1 VTVRRPRIIFVV
13 AYGRDRVMGRGGALP
28 WHLPEDLKHF
38 KRLTLDKPVV
48 MGRRT
53 YDSIGKP
60 LPKRRNIVL
69 TRNTG
74 YWPHGVE
81 IARSVNDVFEMT
93 CDDREIAVI
102 GGAQIFNEFA
112 PFVDTAF
119 ITEVD
124 AEIPDGDV
132 RYVEPDRKCLR
143 EVIGSCPADERNAYA
158 MTFVRC
164 DYASADVTGGSLNE
178 SYPSL

>member
-1 VTVRRPRIIFVV
+1 MQRPRVIFVV
-13 AYGRDRVMGRGGALP
+13 AYDRNRVMGRGGGLP

-38 KRLTLDKPVV
+38 KRLTLEKPVV

-53 YDSIGKP
+53 FESIGKA

-69 TRNTG
+69 TRNTTF
-74 YWPHGVE
+74 WPEGVE
-81 IARSVNDVFEMT
+81 IARSLDGVFEIT
-93 CDDREIAVI
+93 REDREIAII
-102 GGAQIFNEFA
+102 GGAEIFNEFG

-132 RYVEPDRKCLR
+132 HYAAPERKCVR

-164 DYASADVTGGSLNE
+164 DYTSEDVTGGSLYE